1 MMLLW
6 DGGVRAGRI
15 DAQRFV
21 ELTASAPARLFGLWP
36 RKGTI
41 AVGSDADLVVWDP
54 EKETHLSAGTLHMRV
69 DHSPY
74 EGRVVRGGPA
84 FVLSRGEVI
93 VDRGEW
99 RGRAGRGR
107 YLQRGQILK

>member
-1 MMLLW
+1 MLLW

-21 ELTASAPARLFGLWP
+21 ELTATGPARLFGLWP

-41 AVGSDADLVVWDP
+41 AVGSDADLVLWDP
-54 EKETHLSAGTLHMRV
+54 ERETRLSVDTLHMRV
-69 DHSPY
+69 DYSPY
-74 EGRVVRGGPA
+74 EGRVVRGGP
-84 FVLSRGEVI
+84 VVVMSRGEVI

-99 RGRAGRGR
+99 KGRPGRG
-107 YLQRGQILK
+107 QFLKRPPPHSA